1 MENTQMELIIIRL
14 NDIQIDIASLL
25 QAQNV
30 SNFLSLANNPLI
42 PEDIRQDALQ
52 KIMPMMGYNLSQA
65 ASQFEDLP
73 KDVIR

>member
-1 MENTQMELIIIRL
+1 MLH
-14 NDIQIDIASLL
+14 
-25 QAQNV
+25 AQNV
-30 SNFLSLANNPLI
+30 SNFLDLANNPLI

-52 KIMPMMGYNLSQA
+52 KVMPMMGYNLSQA